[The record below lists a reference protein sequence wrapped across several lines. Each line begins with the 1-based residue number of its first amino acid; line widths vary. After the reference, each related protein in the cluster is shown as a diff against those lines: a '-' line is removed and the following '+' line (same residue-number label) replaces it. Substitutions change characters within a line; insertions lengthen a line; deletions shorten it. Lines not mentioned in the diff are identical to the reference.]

1 MSEVFHFK
9 GRKVYYE
16 YDEIQDMLYIT
27 FDPQVDATYYSDVEG
42 LDGVMLRYDGES
54 ERLVG
59 ITVHNVQQKLQH
71 WLVED
76 LCRRFFGPTEAMV
89 TT

>member
-1 MSEVFHFK
+1 MNEVFQFN
-9 GRKVYYE
+9 GQKVYYE

-27 FDPQVDATYYSDVEG
+27 FDPQVEATYYSDVEG

-59 ITVHNVQQKLQH
+59 ITVHNVQQKLQR
-71 WLVED
+71 WLIED
-76 LCRRFFGPTEAMV
+76 LCRRFLAPTEAMV
-89 TT
+89 TA

>member
-1 MSEVFHFK
+1 
-9 GRKVYYE
+9 
-16 YDEIQDMLYIT
+16 MLYIT

-59 ITVHNVQQKLQH
+59 ITMHNVQQKLQR
-71 WLVED
+71 WLIED
-76 LCRRFFGPTEAMV
+76 LCRRFLAPTEAMA
-89 TT
+89 TA

>member
-1 MSEVFHFK
+1 MKEILQFN
-9 GRKVYYE
+9 GQKVYYE

-27 FDPQVDATYYSDVEG
+27 FDPQVDAAYYSDVEG

-59 ITVHNVQQKLQH
+59 ITVHNVQQKLQR

-76 LCRRFFGPTEAMV
+76 VCQRFLAPTETMITV
-89 TT
+89 

>member
-1 MSEVFHFK
+1 MKEILQFNGQK
-9 GRKVYYE
+9 IYYE

-27 FDPQVDATYYSDVEG
+27 FAPRVGTTYYSDIEG

-59 ITVHNVQQKLQH
+59 ITVHNVQKKLQR

-76 LCRRFFGPTEAMV
+76 LCRRFLAPTETIATV
-89 TT
+89 

>member
-1 MSEVFHFK
+1 MNEVFQFN
-9 GRKVYYE
+9 GQKVYYE

-27 FDPQVDATYYSDVEG
+27 FDPQVEATYYSDVEG

-59 ITVHNVQQKLQH
+59 TVHNVQQKPQR
-71 WLVED
+71 WLIED
-76 LCRRFFGPTEAMV
+76 LCRRFLAPTEAMA
-89 TT
+89 TA